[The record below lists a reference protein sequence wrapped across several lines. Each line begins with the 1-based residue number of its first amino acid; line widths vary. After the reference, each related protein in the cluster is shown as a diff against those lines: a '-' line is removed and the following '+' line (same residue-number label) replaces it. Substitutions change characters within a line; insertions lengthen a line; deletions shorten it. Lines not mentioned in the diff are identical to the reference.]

1 MNNLQGVDVSV
12 HSSLV
17 DVIDNTFPSCD
28 PGPMILDKI
37 VFSDEVP
44 THAKVSLTVLVC
56 GELCHH
62 FVLVP
67 LEDDVMSL
75 FGWIRGDGLWDGY

>member
-1 MNNLQGVDVSV
+1 
-12 HSSLV
+12 
-17 DVIDNTFPSCD
+17 
-28 PGPMILDKI
+28 MILDKI
-37 VFSDEVP
+37 VFGDEIP

-67 LEDDVMSL
+67 LKYDVMSL
-75 FGWIRGDGLWDGY
+75 FGWILKEIRRDGY